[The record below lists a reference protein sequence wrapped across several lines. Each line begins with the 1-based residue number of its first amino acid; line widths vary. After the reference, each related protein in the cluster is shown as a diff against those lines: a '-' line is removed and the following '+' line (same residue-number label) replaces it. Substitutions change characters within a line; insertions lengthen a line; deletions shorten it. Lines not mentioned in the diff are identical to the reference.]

1 MTALRLRPG
10 AATREKSTGDKCE
23 SHRHAHPNSV
33 PGPTTTVKATA
44 EKGPC
49 PPPASDGLDPDR
61 PQAPPPA
68 SRNPDSSR
76 PMLLSTSAV
85 LKAYRTRESA
95 RGRVETQV
103 LIQQPGS
110 EALTSNRFL
119 DDGAAGLWAIPRVAR
134 GQSTCGESPLP
145 LPRLAQAAGSPQDT
159 PVTGNRWTLGSVWG
173 ALLSG
178 VAFPQAGGLTGGTS
192 TRAPAAAWWGPSQP
206 QLT

>member
-1 MTALRLRPG
+1 M
-10 AATREKSTGDKCE
+10 
-23 SHRHAHPNSV
+23 
-33 PGPTTTVKATA
+33 KATA

-49 PPPASDGLDPDR
+49 PPPASVGLDPDR

-85 LKAYRTRESA
+85 LKAYCMRESA

-134 GQSTCGESPLP
+134 GQSTCGE
-145 LPRLAQAAGSPQDT
+145 T
-159 PVTGNRWTLGSVWG
+159 PP
-173 ALLSG
+173 
-178 VAFPQAGGLTGGTS
+178 FPFPDWPGLQEAHR
-192 TRAPAAAWWGPSQP
+192 TRR
-206 QLT
+206 